1 MPEMLPSAVLVPSN
15 LPDEAF
21 RRLFHFLP
29 IPTLFLSPEKQVL
42 AASRSFLERYGLTDD
57 AVLDR
62 PCYEV
67 FHRGDE
73 PCPASVCCFPQVLEG
88 RQGLFNIHQYQ
99 DRLGKLVVEEVH
111 LSACTDENGRLMGV
125 IESVRDISEAKRLE
139 NSLSETN
146 ELFSCLLNSMLGVV
160 IAADLQGRILFV
172 NHNAKPVLGYEPE
185 ELLDKTLWELSPHE
199 ELKRLRSILDA
210 SNGPVRGVRTQVT
223 KRDGEIIP
231 VKVNL
236 NFIHRHGTPIG
247 TLGIISDLREMVKIE
262 RHLNSA
268 RMQVVQSDKLALLGR
283 MAAGVAHE
291 LNNPLTGITV
301 YTDLVREA
309 LPQDHPSQQDLAY
322 IAEDVDRCRD
332 IVRDLL
338 DYSRQGSIELETLDL
353 SQVVEEAFSLIRTDS
368 MRLHVEMKTDF
379 APEPLIIQGDRKL
392 LRQVFINLLSNAMD
406 AMEGSGQ
413 ITMRTYED
421 GDGMRCAEI
430 SDTGPGIPPDH
441 LAKVFDPFFTTKE
454 PGKGTGLG
462 LSVVFG
468 VISRHEGHISVKE
481 SGPQGTTFLVKLPA
495 SAPKTLQDFANKIQW
510 GEEEE
515 TIG

>member
-1 MPEMLPSAVLVPSN
+1 MSELLPAEVLVPSE
-15 LPDEAF
+15 LPDATF

-29 IPTLFLSPEKQVL
+29 IPTLFLSPDKRVL
-42 AASRSFLERYGLTDD
+42 AASRSFLERYGLADD
-57 AVLDR
+57 QVLER

-67 FHRGDE
+67 FHRGNQ
-73 PCPASVCCFPQVLEG
+73 PCPASVCRFPAAMQG
-88 RQGLFNIHQYQ
+88 HQGLYNIHQY
-99 DRLGKLVVEEVH
+99 RNSLGRLVVEEVH
-111 LSACTDENGRLMGV
+111 LSPCTDQQGRVIGV

-160 IAADLQGRILFV
+160 VAADLQGRILFV

-199 ELKRLRSILDA
+199 ELKRLRGILDA
-210 SNGPVRGVRTQVT
+210 SRGPVRGVRTQVT
-223 KRDGEIIP
+223 KKEGETIP

-236 NFIHRHGTPIG
+236 NYIHRNGVPIG
-247 TLGIISDLREMVKIE
+247 TLGIITDLREMVKIE

-268 RMQVVQSDKLALLGR
+268 RMQVVQSDKLAVLGR

-301 YTDLVREA
+301 YTDLVRES
-309 LPQDHPSQQDLAY
+309 LPPDHPAQQDLTF

-353 SQVVEEAFSLIRTDS
+353 SKVVEEAYALIRADS
-368 MRLHVEMKTDF
+368 LSLHLKVITDF
-379 APEPLIIQGDRKL
+379 ASQPLPIQGDRKL
-392 LRQVFINLLSNAMD
+392 LRQVFINLISNAMD
-406 AMEGSGQ
+406 AMEGDGK

-421 GDGMRCAEI
+421 DRGMRCAEI
-430 SDTGPGIPPDH
+430 SDTGPGIPSEH
-441 LAKVFDPFFTTKE
+441 LAKVFEPFFTTKE

-468 VISRHEGHISVKE
+468 VIARHEGHISVKE
-481 SGPQGTTFLVKLPA
+481 SGPQGTTFLVSLPA
-495 SAPKTLQDFANKIQW
+495 SAPKTLQDFADKING
-510 GEEEE
+510 GEEDE